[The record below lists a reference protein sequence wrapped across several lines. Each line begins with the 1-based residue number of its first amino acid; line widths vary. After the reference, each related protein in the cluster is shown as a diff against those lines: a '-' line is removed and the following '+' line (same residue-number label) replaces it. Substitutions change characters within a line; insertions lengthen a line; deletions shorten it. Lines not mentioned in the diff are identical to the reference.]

1 MVKSWDV
8 APRHVLMA
16 SSMSGLTPAAST
28 KNSSTE
34 LSEAIN
40 SMFRWYQG
48 AATCY
53 AVFASCQQFT
63 RGWTLQELIAPSTVE
78 FPASNSAE
86 IGTRTSLPDE
96 IAKII
101 GISPRILCKTGRVDG
116 ANIAQGMSWAAQ
128 RETTWSEDKAYCLM
142 GLFRVNMPML
152 YRGEKAFERLQLEII
167 KKSHDHSIFAW
178 SLTPKRMFSA
188 SYLPNTRGLLS
199 YSPAE
204 FGHCEKI
211 LASTEMVTEP
221 YSMANLGLFIKL
233 PIVDR

>member
-1 MVKSWDV
+1 
-8 APRHVLMA
+8 
-16 SSMSGLTPAAST
+16 
-28 KNSSTE
+28 
-34 LSEAIN
+34 
-40 SMFRWYQG
+40 
-48 AATCY
+48 
-53 AVFASCQQFT
+53 
-63 RGWTLQELIAPSTVE
+63 
-78 FPASNSAE
+78 
-86 IGTRTSLPDE
+86 LPDE

-116 ANIAQGMSWAAQ
+116 ANIAQGMSWAAR
-128 RETTWSEDKAYCLM
+128 REITWSEDKAYCLM

-152 YRGEKAFERLQLEII
+152 YGREKAFERLQLEII
-167 KKSHDHSIFAW
+167 KKSNDHSIFAW
-178 SLTPKRMFSA
+178 SLTPKGIFSA

-233 PIVDR
+233 PIVDNIPLYKEASSYTILSCYLRPATKERHFIAIRLEKLDDCRVYI